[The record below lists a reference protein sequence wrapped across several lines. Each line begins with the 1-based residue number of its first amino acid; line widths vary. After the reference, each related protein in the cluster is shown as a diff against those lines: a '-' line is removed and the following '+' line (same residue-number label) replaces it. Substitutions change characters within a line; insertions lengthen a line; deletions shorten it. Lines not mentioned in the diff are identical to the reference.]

1 MKTEKV
7 GARVFFNSK
16 RRYIRLSVYAVILFA
31 LGLVLAANK
40 RPEAIF
46 EIALTVGIIAFEVFH
61 VQKSQKEFLKYTQH
75 LDFCLNDNSRGS
87 LLNYPAP
94 LIITDMDGKINWY
107 NDWFRL
113 AVDEEDIY
121 GRDVHQLIP
130 DISISKLLEND
141 EKSHI
146 KLTIGE
152 NHYEIWGNV
161 VGGRKGQSDSLVV

>member
-61 VQKSQKEFLKYTQH
+61 VQKKPERVFEIYTASRFL
-75 LDFCLNDNSRGS
+75 
-87 LLNYPAP
+87 P
-94 LIITDMDGKINWY
+94 
-107 NDWFRL
+107 
-113 AVDEEDIY
+113 E
-121 GRDVHQLIP
+121 
-130 DISISKLLEND
+130 
-141 EKSHI
+141 
-146 KLTIGE
+146 
-152 NHYEIWGNV
+152 
-161 VGGRKGQSDSLVV
+161 